1 MYAKFY
7 YYIIKVTDGRDTYYK
22 IGETKTN
29 YKRPE
34 ALIKKYTAL
43 RNINSELLRF
53 AELPQSNGKRINDK
67 LIHKNLKEFDP
78 VHPYLMKGMHNSD
91 DGIHEFFDVHGRSSN
106 DVLEYV
112 ISIVNTLANNP
123 DNYKVKVPLIDDIY
137 LHYKPDEKHLVRYG
151 MIKNLE
157 KAAGECI
164 ARCRDKKILLI
175 GQFAPDWIATF
186 ALNNNVYIWH
196 DSAEQI
202 HNYEYDPIDE
212 SLTYVNEFKEI
223 IDMDFDIIIANPPY
237 DIGNKI
243 TRNIVEN
250 ISFDKYINLMPL
262 SCYKGSKLYKN
273 VDNLE
278 VVDPKLFEDAAITN
292 NLCIAVVDKEERE
305 IEFESFEMVSFD
317 QRYID
322 FYRENMTREKLY
334 TYIKSPKFDFELNVE
349 TDFMLTMRTVLDGT
363 HRTENCADY
372 PFNVLN
378 QHIDG
383 KIPVDITHNTYSCC
397 FLRFKSSIE
406 KRNFSSFW
414 YKGDLMNML
423 IKGMNKA
430 SGHIRAAIPNID
442 WSRSDVEYTDDYVL
456 EQMGLRWNANRD
468 GVERI

>member
-7 YYIIKVTDGRDTYYK
+7 YYIIKVSDGRDTYYK

-43 RNINSELLRF
+43 RNINAELLQF
-53 AELPQSNGKRINDK
+53 AELPQRNGKRINDK
-67 LIHKNLKEFDP
+67 LIHKNLKEFDA
-78 VHPYLMKGMHNSD
+78 VHPYLMKGMLNSE
-91 DGIHEFFDVHGRSSN
+91 DGIHEFFDVHGKSSQEVC
-106 DVLEYV
+106 DYV
-112 ISIVNTLANNP
+112 NSIINTLAAND
-123 DNYKVKVPLIDDIY
+123 DNYKVKVALIDDIY

-157 KAAGECI
+157 KASGECI
-164 ARCRDKKILLI
+164 ARCRYKKILLI

-262 SCYKGSKLYKN
+262 SCYKGGKLYRN

-305 IEFESFEMVSFD
+305 VEWEEFEISSFD
-317 QRYID
+317 PKFEAY
-322 FYRENMTREKLY
+322 YRENLFRNKPYAILPNMSDVY
-334 TYIKSPKFDFELNVE
+334 DLNENIFGFNPE
-349 TDFMLTMRTVLDGT
+349 TDFMMTSRTNNSGVPKGDSHDRRWNIYKEYEYALAYMIRFNSNIEKDNLVSWWYRRNLSQMIITGT
-363 HRTENCADY
+363 H
-372 PFNVLN
+372 
-378 QHIDG
+378 
-383 KIPVDITHNTYSCC
+383 
-397 FLRFKSSIE
+397 KSGGGRPYI
-406 KRNFSSFW
+406 N
-414 YKGDLMNML
+414 
-423 IKGMNKA
+423 
-430 SGHIRAAIPNID
+430 IPNID
-442 WSRSDVEYTDDYVL
+442 WSRTDVEYTDEYVL
-456 EQMGLRWNANRD
+456 EQMGLKWNANKD

>member
-1 MYAKFY
+1 MFAKFY
-7 YYIIKVTDGRDTYYK
+7 YYIIKVSDGRDIYYK

-34 ALIKKYTAL
+34 ALIRKYTVL
-43 RNINSELLRF
+43 RNISAELLHF
-53 AELPQSNGKRINDK
+53 AELPQRNGKRINDK

-78 VHPYLMKGMHNSD
+78 VHPYLMKGMLNSE
-91 DGIHEFFDVHGRSSN
+91 DGIHEFFDVRGKSSQEVC
-106 DVLEYV
+106 DYV
-112 ISIVNTLANNP
+112 NSIINTLAAND
-123 DNYKVKVPLIDDIY
+123 DNYKVRVALIDNIY

-157 KAAGECI
+157 KSAGECI

-212 SLTYVNEFKEI
+212 SLTYIDEFKEI
-223 IDMDFDIIIANPPY
+223 IDMDFDYIIANPPY

-262 SCYKGSKLYKN
+262 SCYKGGKLYRN

-292 NLCIAVVDKEERE
+292 NLCIAVVDKEERDIE
-305 IEFESFEMVSFD
+305 WEEFEMQSFD
-317 QRYID
+317 QRFIEFYRLNNQLSNTYTIISNMSANYDLIKNKFGFDPNID
-322 FYRENMTREKLY
+322 FMITTRTTLDGVHKSPDSHDYSWNINKNYEFALAYMIRFISTREKDNFCVFWYKNSLMNQLIKGLKKTSGSCYTAIPKIDWSIDRDYENMTYEELLEIMRNESRLY
-334 TYIKSPKFDFELNVE
+334 T
-349 TDFMLTMRTVLDGT
+349 
-363 HRTENCADY
+363 
-372 PFNVLN
+372 
-378 QHIDG
+378 
-383 KIPVDITHNTYSCC
+383 
-397 FLRFKSSIE
+397 
-406 KRNFSSFW
+406 
-414 YKGDLMNML
+414 
-423 IKGMNKA
+423 
-430 SGHIRAAIPNID
+430 
-442 WSRSDVEYTDDYVL
+442 
-456 EQMGLRWNANRD
+456 
-468 GVERI
+468 